1 MIDDNQESKT
11 EQQLSKK
18 TKTTAHKT
26 KKRGIISA
34 IESLTGTTPR
44 FHVILSN
51 IRGKGSFD
59 KR

>member
-1 MIDDNQESKT
+1 MDDNQESKT
-11 EQQLSKK
+11 EQQLSKNNK
-18 TKTTAHKT
+18 NYSTQNQKN
-26 KKRGIISA
+26 RGILSA
-34 IESLTGTTPR
+34 GESLTETTPR